1 MNQTEK
7 EMIHEMV
14 IARENIELA
23 TLEYKVAKNRYYA
36 YITSKE

>member
-7 EMIHEMV
+7 EMIHEMA

-23 TLEYKVAKNRYYA
+23 TLEYESAKNRYYA